1 MIPAI
6 IKLFSVNVDF
16 VFKISAGS
24 FRNSIVVLLYM
35 AILFIPSLYGQVF
48 ERKCQNFKKLNCYC
62 RSEKMK

>member
-1 MIPAI
+1 
-6 IKLFSVNVDF
+6 
-16 VFKISAGS
+16 
-24 FRNSIVVLLYM
+24 LYM